1 MSTENLMLNAYRQTA
16 AGGIPYL
23 ALDFTYRIFQEGHG
37 LMPVMTVSPGQKG
50 HIIAYAISDRE
61 NKEPHIQ
68 LLRSIKSEVERVVR
82 SKSGEIGV

>member
-50 HIIAYAISDRE
+50 HIIACAISDARTK
-61 NKEPHIQ
+61 NHISNFFDR
-68 LLRSIKSEVERVVR
+68 LNPRSSALCDPSPVK
-82 SKSGEIGV
+82 